1 MTKIVC
7 DMCGESVGFNRY
19 NVLFEAD
26 YKWSYNAPHQIAR
39 DICIDCSKKILN
51 YIETY
56 KENTKRGDKYKD
68 QET

>member
-1 MTKIVC
+1 MAKIRC

-19 NVLFEAD
+19 NVLFKSA
-26 YKWSYNAPHQIAR
+26 YKWSWDDPHEIAR
-39 DICIDCSKKILN
+39 DICIDCSKKILD